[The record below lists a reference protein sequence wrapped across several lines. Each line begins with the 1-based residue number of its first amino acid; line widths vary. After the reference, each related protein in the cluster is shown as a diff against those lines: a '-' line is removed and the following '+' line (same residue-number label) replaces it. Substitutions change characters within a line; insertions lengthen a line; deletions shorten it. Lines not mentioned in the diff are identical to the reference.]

1 MATLRDGKLTLEP
14 GEAFAVLVVGRK
26 VEGQAPEV
34 DVRIA
39 LDESSARASRMDRH
53 SAVLDD
59 VRAALKPLLTVVGG

>member
-34 DVRIA
+34 DVSIA
-39 LDESSARASRMDRH
+39 LEDDRT
-53 SAVLDD
+53 SPSD
-59 VRAALKPLLTVVGG
+59 VKAALAHVLKVVGG